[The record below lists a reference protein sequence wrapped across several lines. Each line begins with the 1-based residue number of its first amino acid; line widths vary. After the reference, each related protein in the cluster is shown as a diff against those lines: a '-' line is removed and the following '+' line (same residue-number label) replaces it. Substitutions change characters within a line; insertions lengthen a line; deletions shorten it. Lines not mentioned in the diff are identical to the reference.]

1 MPPPCPMLPTPEADL
16 RACRPLRHDD
26 PRHTR
31 PSAFTAAP
39 ICAFIFSLL
48 WIQLLGYM
56 QDTLI
61 TFSTRITGSC
71 TVVLRWAFLDGF
83 KASVLFTKDIG
94 LCHIAAS
101 GGKPNPWDMAL
112 ATCGES
118 SLESTLPATCRE
130 KGLVTAV
137 ADLLGCQNSA
147 RLSARPDTD
156 REGATP
162 TGDGAPSSLRGSAHL
177 AIRWR
182 PAPGDQAPA
191 GQNHPSPSLD
201 SYIMKRDWDIVS
213 LFRKHAAKRLAVA
226 TSSVPPIPTTPI
238 VEEKTQGQEEDTAV
252 GEVENPTPTPTLAE
266 DVLPPPPP
274 PPPQPPVY
282 DLNGL
287 PQDPDKSL
295 MKHESSKAHKEA
307 QEMFLDYINPKVGI
321 DDKIETISGKDLLL
335 YRIRLRYSLRCLRF
349 LLHQGLSFRGHDE
362 SEESSNRGNFIEF
375 LKFLVVNSEEV
386 DRYVLRHASERKII
400 EELGEEYY
408 AILAD
413 ESSDISH
420 KEQLA
425 LCLRFVDRLGKPCE
439 HFIEVVHVDDTTS
452 LSLKKA
458 IESKLDSHGLTMT
471 QIRGQGYD
479 GVSNMKGEIR
489 GLKTLIMQISPSA
502 YYIHCFAHQLQ
513 LVLVAVAKE
522 IVIVSV
528 SLLLNIVGVSCKR
541 HDMLRNTRL
550 ENIMKAI
557 DCGELQT
564 GSGLNQEMGLP
575 RPGETRWGSHY
586 KTVSNLIAMYSTIHD
601 VLISLGNDTS
611 LKGDWPKIHSM
622 VGAFESFDFVFSAHL
637 MFIVLG
643 YTNELSRCLQR
654 REQDIINAI
663 SLVNVAKDRM
673 QELRS
678 SNGWDEFLRKFI
690 LFCNKYRV
698 KVPLMEGTYAPYGR
712 LARFVQNQTNDDH
725 FRREVY
731 IGVIDQTS
739 QELDHRFDEIR
750 RLAEFYPKE
759 IFGSNLLKLELQLNN
774 YIDDRFNGL
783 QTLLDLSVKLVET
796 KGDKVYD
803 LVYMLLKMVLVPPVV
818 TASVERAFS
827 AMKLIKNKLRNKMGD
842 DLLDDCLVTYIE
854 RDIFDELDE
863 DDIMKTFMTIR
874 KRRPKK

>member
-1 MPPPCPMLPTPEADL
+1 MCGRVVRAASLSRNSLQRPPAPQAARTTARAASTADGTRAPSRHYYPASPGPGTGNIALYL
-16 RACRPLRHDD
+16 RIAIADVLSYPSRGDHDD
-26 PRHTR
+26 PGQTC
-31 PSAFTAAP
+31 P
-39 ICAFIFSLL
+39 
-48 WIQLLGYM
+48 
-56 QDTLI
+56 
-61 TFSTRITGSC
+61 
-71 TVVLRWAFLDGF
+71 VV
-83 KASVLFTKDIG
+83 V
-94 LCHIAAS
+94 
-101 GGKPNPWDMAL
+101 
-112 ATCGES
+112 
-118 SLESTLPATCRE
+118 
-130 KGLVTAV
+130 
-137 ADLLGCQNSA
+137 
-147 RLSARPDTD
+147 
-156 REGATP
+156 
-162 TGDGAPSSLRGSAHL
+162 
-177 AIRWR
+177 
-182 PAPGDQAPA
+182 
-191 GQNHPSPSLD
+191 LD
-201 SYIMKRDWDIVS
+201 SYIIAS
-213 LFRKHAAKRLAVA
+213 LFRKHAAKKLAVA
-226 TSSVPPIPTTPI
+226 TSSVPPISTTPI

-287 PQDPDKSL
+287 PQDLDKSL

-307 QEMFLDYINPKVGI
+307 QKMFLDYINPKVGI
-321 DDKIETISGKDLLL
+321 DDKIETISG
-335 YRIRLRYSLRCLRF
+335 
-349 LLHQGLSFRGHDE
+349 LSFRGHDE
-362 SEESSNRGNFIEF
+362 SEESSNRGNFIEL
-375 LKFLVVNSEEV
+375 LKFLAVNSEEV
-386 DRYVLRHASERKII
+386 DRYVLRHAPGNCLLTSPKIQKQIIECCALETRKKII

-420 KEQLA
+420 KERLA

-439 HFIEVVHVDDTTS
+439 HFIGVVHVDDTTS

-458 IESKLDSHGLTMT
+458 IESKLVSHGLTMT

-479 GVSNMKGEIR
+479 GASNMKGEIR
-489 GLKTLIMQISPSA
+489 GLKTLIMQILPSA

-522 IVIVSV
+522 NSDCVWFFDQV

-564 GSGLNQEMGLP
+564 GSGLNKEMGLP

-586 KTVSNLIAMYSTIHD
+586 KTVSNLIAMYSTIRD

-611 LKGDWPKIHSM
+611 LKCDWPKIHSM

-643 YTNELSRCLQR
+643 YTNELSQCLQR

-678 SNGWDEFLRKFI
+678 SNGWDEFFRKVI
-690 LFCNKYRV
+690 LFCNKYGV
-698 KVPLMEGTYAPYGR
+698 KVPLMEGNYVPYGR

-731 IGVIDQTS
+731 IGVIDQIS
-739 QELDHRFDEIR
+739 QELDHRFDEISMELLSCMSAFSPADSFSFFDAQKIR

-759 IFGSNLLKLELQLNN
+759 IFGSNLLKL
-774 YIDDRFNGL
+774 
-783 QTLLDLSVKLVET
+783 
-796 KGDKVYD
+796 
-803 LVYMLLKMVLVPPVV
+803 
-818 TASVERAFS
+818 TA
-827 AMKLIKNKLRNKMGD
+827 
-842 DLLDDCLVTYIE
+842 T
-854 RDIFDELDE
+854 
-863 DDIMKTFMTIR
+863 
-874 KRRPKK
+874 